1 LFLKSEGPNPL
12 NGLVQFAL
20 PLVELFNRTVRDV
33 EGIGIRKMTTS
44 TDDDGIQSTRLY
56 YVISGAQFKV
66 GKKRILRF

>member
-1 LFLKSEGPNPL
+1 
-12 NGLVQFAL
+12 
-20 PLVELFNRTVRDV
+20 LVELLNRTVRVV